1 MTTNRNV
8 ALQERYQDFK
18 RQLEALNDAPTIFA
32 DLPRRM
38 AHSGDASF
46 YYLLPQ
52 LVVRAHSLVQVVAV
66 LQLASQSKIAVTF
79 RAAGTSLSGQAISDS
94 VLLLLSDDWQRAKV
108 LDEGAKIWLQA
119 GVIGAKANQLLRP
132 FGRKIGPDPASIN
145 SCKVGGIAANNAS
158 GMCCGVKHNSY
169 HTVADMTL
177 VFADGRVL
185 DTSCSESVSAFRYH
199 SHGLLE
205 GLSELAAEVNAN
217 EALRSR
223 IRHKYRL
230 KNTTGYGINALVDYK
245 DPLDILKHLM
255 IGSEGTLGFI
265 ADITYKTVAQDPHRA
280 TGFFV
285 FDSLQACCES
295 VSLLSGRP
303 VEAVELMDFRALQ
316 SVADQPGMPDITSLP
331 TTAAALLI
339 EVAATS
345 ETQLQQHI
353 DEVSL
358 VLTQHEQSILAKVAF
373 SSDASRNAALW
384 NIRKGTF
391 PAVGA
396 VRAQGTT
403 VIIEDVAFPIAR
415 LAEGVAALQQL
426 FSRYSYDEAIIFGHA
441 LEGNLHFVFTQ
452 AFDTEQQKQRYA
464 DFMAE
469 VSQMVAVDFQGS
481 LKAEH
486 GTGRNM
492 APFVALEWGNDAYQV
507 MERIKQLFDPLGILN
522 PGVILTKDAHAHLAN
537 LKTMPAVDDLID
549 KCIECG
555 FCEPICPSNEH
566 TMTPRQR
573 IAVQRQMTTL
583 SGGSLEEVR
592 HAYQY
597 AGIDTCAATGLCA
610 TRCPVGINTGDYIKT
625 LRAEAKPA
633 SPIATWAAN
642 HFSAAS
648 QLARFALNGAGVARN
663 MLGVPAVGAASRGL
677 RRLAPSLPSYYGA
690 WPKGASK
697 IQLPEATESQLTP
710 VLYFPSCANR
720 IFAPD
725 RQADDQR
732 DVATVLS
739 IVLQRAGYR
748 LLVAEQLNDLCCGQ
762 PWDSKGWREL
772 AERKRSETIQQLQ
785 QAMPAKPLMVITDAS
800 PCALQLQAGQPDFEL
815 FELAEFLYQK
825 ALPALTINKH
835 IEPVMLHITCSTHR
849 RGSSE
854 QLLALT
860 QACAEQVVIPAGIE
874 CCGFA
879 GDKGFSVPELNA
891 HALRSLKQQIPA
903 GCQRGYSNSRTC
915 EIGLKEHSGVPYQSV
930 VYLLEE
936 VSRTTDA
943 LP

>member
-1 MTTNRNV
+1 MTTDHNLV
-8 ALQERYQDFK
+8 LQEKYQDFK
-18 RQLEALNDAPTIFA
+18 LQLEALSDAPDVFA

-38 AHSGDASF
+38 AYSGDASF

-52 LVVRAHSLVQVVAV
+52 LVVRAHSLPQVVAV
-66 LQLASQSKIAVTF
+66 LQLANRARIAITF

-94 VLLLLSDDWQRAKV
+94 VLLLLSDNWQHAEV
-108 LDEGAKIWLQA
+108 LDNGAKIWLQA
-119 GVIGAKANQLLRP
+119 GVIGAKANQLLLP
-132 FGRKIGPDPASIN
+132 YGRKIGPDPASIN

-169 HTVADMTL
+169 HTVQDMTL
-177 VFADGRVL
+177 VLADGAVL
-185 DTSCSESVSAFRYH
+185 DTSCSKSVAAFQH
-199 SHGLLE
+199 SYRELFDGLQA
-205 GLSELAAEVNAN
+205 LAAEVNAN

-230 KNTTGYGINALVDYK
+230 KNTTGYGINALVDYE

-295 VSLLSGRP
+295 VSLLSASP
-303 VEAVELMDFRALQ
+303 VEAVELLDFRALQ
-316 SVADQPGMPDITSLP
+316 SVADKPGMPDITSLP

-345 ETQLQQHI
+345 EKQLQQHI

-403 VIIEDVAFPIAR
+403 VIIEDVAFPIER
-415 LAEGVAALQQL
+415 LADGVAALQQL
-426 FSRYSYDEAIIFGHA
+426 FSRYGYDEAIIFGHA

-452 AFDTEQQKQRYA
+452 AFETEQQKQRYA

-522 PGVILTKDAHAHLAN
+522 PGVILNTDAHAHLAN

-555 FCEPICPSNEH
+555 FCETVCPSQGY
-566 TMTPRQR
+566 TLTPRQR
-573 IAVQRQMTTL
+573 IAMQRQMSAL
-583 SGGSLEEVR
+583 SGPDLTDVR
-592 HAYQY
+592 AAYQH
-597 AGIDTCAATGLCA
+597 AGIDSCAATGLCA

-625 LRAEAKPA
+625 LRAVAKPA
-633 SPIATWAAN
+633 STIATWAAN

-648 QLARFALNGAGVARN
+648 QLARFALNGVGVARN

-720 IFAPD
+720 IFSPE

-739 IVLQRAGYR
+739 MVLKRAGYR

-762 PWDSKGWREL
+762 PWDSKGWSEL
-772 AERKRSETIQQLQ
+772 AERKRSETIKQLQ
-785 QAMPAKPLMVITDAS
+785 HAMPAKPLMVITDAS

-825 ALPALTINKH
+825 ALPALTINKQT
-835 IEPVMLHITCSTHR
+835 EPVLLHVTCSSQR
-849 RGSSE
+849 LGSAD
-854 QLLALT
+854 QLVALT
-860 QACAEQVVIPAGIE
+860 EACAEQVVVPADIE

-879 GDKGFSVPELNA
+879 GDKGFTSPDLNA
-891 HALRSLKQQIPA
+891 HALRTLKQHIPA
-903 GCQRGYSNSRTC
+903 GCQHGYSNSRTC
-915 EIGLKEHSGVPYQSV
+915 EIGLTEHSGLPYQSV
-930 VYLLEE
+930 VYLLEA
-936 VSRTTDA
+936 VSRKAET
-943 LP
+943 